1 LHSESN
7 ETDVVVQENKDDAVN
22 AVAVGAP
29 VEKARKKK
37 AGHSKIR
44 KLIVLL
50 QSKMKI
56 VKILL

>member
-1 LHSESN
+1 M
-7 ETDVVVQENKDDAVN
+7 VQENKDDAVN